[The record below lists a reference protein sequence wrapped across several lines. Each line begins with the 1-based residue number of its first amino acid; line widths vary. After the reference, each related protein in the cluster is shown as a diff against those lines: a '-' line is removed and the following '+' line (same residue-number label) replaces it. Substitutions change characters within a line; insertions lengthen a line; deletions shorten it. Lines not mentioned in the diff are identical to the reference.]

1 MRLRQFIDTED
12 RRRGVLFSFLL
23 IYEGARAPR
32 RATCHVSRVLRKVRG
47 HGAEAEV
54 SLRRVRAGTWG
65 GSGSSYDPCIGA
77 PPRHQKVVLARG
89 NSRKNEVGARDPQH
103 APPGWFFA
111 SLFSEN
117 AKLRI
122 KSDSD
127 FIY

>member
-1 MRLRQFIDTED
+1 MKPR
-12 RRRGVLFSFLL
+12 
-23 IYEGARAPR
+23 ARHVVPR
-32 RATCHVSRVLRKVRG
+32 VTCHACSVRSAG
-47 HGAEAEV
+47 IRHGAEAEV